1 MNAVEEILENKAI
14 NAWARHFS
22 RSSAEVNKP
31 HETDAELVRAEGGS
45 PLLAITIDTVAEE
58 IARGVYRN
66 PFTMGWVTIMAN
78 FSDLAAVGARPL
90 GIVISVS
97 LPADKPS
104 SFRDAVAQGMEAACR
119 TLGVFVLGGDTN
131 EAGEVSLTG
140 CALGYV
146 PGQRRLARIGSQ
158 PGDVVFLSG
167 AAGRGNALGLRVLA
181 GMPEE
186 YFPEASFRPTAR
198 LLEGELVREFGTS
211 CMDTSDGLL
220 ITLDQLLRLNRR
232 GFRIEVDWHKVLA
245 PDVSQFC
252 RRVGI
257 PDWFMAAGIHG
268 EFELV
273 FTIPAPAVAS
283 FLSGAE
289 KMGFRPIRLG
299 VVLDRPDFEVVL
311 PNGVS
316 AMIDMAP
323 LRNLWAAGETS
334 LKRLLEE
341 HHAWGRIW
349 GLES

>member
-1 MNAVEEILENKAI
+1 MSAAEEILENKVI
-14 NAWARHFS
+14 DAWARHFA

-31 HETDAELVRAEGGS
+31 HETDAELVKSEDRS

-58 IARGVYRN
+58 IARGLYRD

-97 LPADKPS
+97 LGADKPA
-104 SFRDAVAQGMEAACR
+104 SFRDAVALGMEAACR
-119 TLGVFVLGGDTN
+119 ALGVFVLGGDTN
-131 EAGEVSLTG
+131 EAAEVSLTG

-146 PGQRRLARIGSQ
+146 PGQKKLARIGSR
-158 PGDVVFLSG
+158 PGDIVFLSG
-167 AAGRGNALGLRVLA
+167 GAGRGNALGLRALA
-181 GMPEE
+181 GMPDE
-186 YFPEASFRPTAR
+186 YFPEASFRPVAR
-198 LLEGELVREFGTS
+198 LPEGELVREFGTS
-211 CMDTSDGLL
+211 CMDTSDGLF

-232 GFRIEVDWHKVLA
+232 GFRIEADWNRVLA
-245 PDVSQFC
+245 ADVCQFC
-252 RRVGI
+252 RRVGV

-273 FTIPAPAVAS
+273 FTISAQALPS

-289 KMGFRPIRLG
+289 KIGFRPIRLG

-311 PNGVS
+311 PNGVT
-316 AMIDMAP
+316 AKIDMAP

-334 LKRLLEE
+334 VKRLLEE
-341 HHAWGRIW
+341 HHAWGRKW
-349 GLES
+349 GLEL